1 MITALHRL
9 TTAPACAALLLISLL
24 MSACAQPEPEEAAT
38 ANTIPVESKADS
50 VAMTVYEA
58 FGGPEA
64 WGSLPYLRFDFAGGN
79 DSVRTVRGR
88 HLWDRMT
95 GRYRVEMPVNDDTV
109 YVALFNVNSREGEVY
124 LNGAP
129 VDSTRKTRLLD
140 QAYTRYIN
148 DMYWLLM
155 PVKMFDPGVTRLYE
169 ADSSDSETDVLR
181 LSFDSVGLTPG
192 DQYWVYVDKATG
204 RVKAWAYRLQH
215 HPADFVP
222 QPVEWTGYKTLQA
235 PEGEILVSERK
246 VRPGGVTFTDNVAA
260 PAEVDDAAFTD
271 PNPRLAGS

>member
-1 MITALHRL
+1 MLSVIVRPTATLFS
-9 TTAPACAALLLISLL
+9 TALLLIA
-24 MSACAQPEPEEAAT
+24 ACAQPETEREAVSAD
-38 ANTIPVESKADS
+38 TIAVETKADS
-50 VAMTVYEA
+50 VAMHVYEA

-64 WGSLPYLRFDFAGGN
+64 WASLPYLRFDFAGGN

-109 YVALFNVNSREGEVY
+109 YVAVFNVNSREGEVY

-129 VDSTRKTRLLD
+129 VDSTRKEQLMQ

-155 PVKMFDPGVTRLYE
+155 PVKMFDPGVTRIYE
-169 ADSSDSETDVLR
+169 ADSSDAETDVLR

-192 DQYWVYVDKATG
+192 DQYWVYVDKASG
-204 RVKAWAYRLQH
+204 RVKSWAFKLQG
-215 HPADFVP
+215 HPADHVP
-222 QPVEWTGYKTLQA
+222 QPIEWAGYTTLQA

-246 VRPGGVTFTDNVAA
+246 VRPNGGITFTDNVAA
-260 PAEVDDAAFTD
+260 PADVDDAAFTD